1 MAQETKK
8 MVRSS
13 HSNSVMTVREVAH
26 FLNIHVNTV
35 RRWSDLGVLK
45 AYRIGPRGD
54 RRFRRE
60 DILAFLPLE
69 DRGNSMQRE

>member
-8 MVRSS
+8 MVRKS

-26 FLNIHVNTV
+26 FLHIHVNTV

-45 AYRIGPRGD
+45 AYRIGPRND